1 MVAHAYH
8 PSMQEVKAEDENS
21 KSAQDKRGY
30 LKKTVKMVGW
40 KCCVET
46 RPLRT
51 IIIKNYNSCNGIC
64 Q

>member
-30 LKKTVKMVGW
+30 LKKQSKWWDGNAVQK
-40 KCCVET
+40 
-46 RPLRT
+46 LAL
-51 IIIKNYNSCNGIC
+51 
-64 Q
+64 